1 MENVMVDVQ
10 GNVTGTFRY
19 VKGYEGFN
27 STVPTEQEG
36 YFFPFVIGK
45 NGATMSFVKNGVP
58 VKENIPWEA
67 PNVFR
72 ITKTDTFEIKVDQ
85 EHLVTLSFA
94 NAEFEPKG

>member
-36 YFFPFVIGK
+36 YFFPFVIG
-45 NGATMSFVKNGVP
+45 KNGVP